1 MISRHEAARADSR
14 PESARFAPATRA
26 GSGGHG
32 GTDGQKEK
40 DLGTAALHVR
50 VSAGDAEYFDAAM
63 RAPLLQRI
71 AEETGG
77 RFFNAATASALPE
90 AVSYTGRGVTV
101 VEQRDLWDMPAL
113 LIALLTLVS
122 AEWGFRRT
130 RGLA

>member
-1 MISRHEAARADSR
+1 M
-14 PESARFAPATRA
+14 
-26 GSGGHG
+26 
-32 GTDGQKEK
+32 
-40 DLGTAALHVR
+40 
-50 VSAGDAEYFDAAM
+50 SAGDAEYFDAAM